1 MPLRKLQP
9 QHIFTGVELLP
20 PGQVLVVETSGK
32 IIDIIAAADAGEGI
46 ELLEGWISPG
56 LINCHCHL
64 ELSHLLGVVPEK
76 TGLTGFVQHIMS
88 RRDADAGHLLQAMES
103 ADRQMW
109 EAGIQAVG
117 DICNR
122 TDSLPVKNVS
132 RITYHHFIEVSG
144 WMPEVAEKRYQSALQ
159 ILESFLESSGRASLV
174 PHAPYSV
181 SEQLWKLLLPNFT
194 KQTITIHNQESKA
207 EQSLFEKGEGDWPNF
222 FAAGQINNQH
232 FKPSGNSSLQT
243 VFPYLQ
249 SASSLL
255 LVHNT
260 YTAAADIEFTESR
273 HPSVFWCLCPSA
285 NKYIE
290 NKLPPIEL
298 LRQKNCRIVLGTDSL
313 ASNHTLSLLDEM
325 KLLSHHFPSIPAEE
339 MLRWATSEGAAAL
352 QLEDQ
357 LGLLRPG
364 THPGIVQL
372 ENIGLQHIFDDR
384 TRITRWW

>member
-1 MPLRKLQP
+1 M
-9 QHIFTGVELLP
+9 ELLP

-32 IIDIIAAADAGEGI
+32 IIDIVPVADAGEGI
-46 ELLEGWISPG
+46 EQVEGWISPG

-64 ELSHLLGVVPEK
+64 ELSHLQGVVPEK
-76 TGLTGFVQHIMS
+76 TGLPGFVQQILTH
-88 RRDADAGHLLQAMES
+88 RDADTDHLQQAMES
-103 ADRQMW
+103 ADRSMW

-122 TDSLPVKNVS
+122 IDSLDVKNAS

-144 WMPEVAEKRYQSALQ
+144 WMPEVAEKRYHSAVQ
-159 ILESFLESSGRASLV
+159 IVQSFLQRSGRASLV

-181 SEQLWKLLLPNFT
+181 SEELWKLLMPNFP
-194 KQTITIHNQESKA
+194 KQPITIHNQESKA
-207 EQSLFEKGEGDWPNF
+207 EQLLFETGKGEWPDF
-222 FAAGQINNQH
+222 FAAWQINHEH

-260 YTAAADIEFTESR
+260 YTSAADIEWAESR
-273 HPSVFWCLCPSA
+273 HPSIFWCLCPRA

-290 NKLPPIEL
+290 NALPPLEL

-313 ASNHTLSLLDEM
+313 ASNHSLSLLDELKM
-325 KLLSHHFPSIPAEE
+325 LSLHFPSIPAEE

-357 LGLLRPG
+357 LGLIRPG
-364 THPGIVQL
+364 TNPGILQL
-372 ENIGLQHIFDDR
+372 ENISPKHEIGDG